1 MNGEAVLELIE
12 RNGLPVV
19 MAIGAVA
26 LLWRFG
32 GVVLRALLEAHTSR
46 VKSLEVE
53 RDHFRDRSEASEDRT
68 AALARE
74 LIDECRVRA
83 GGPVGAAVAEED

>member
-1 MNGEAVLELIE
+1 VNGEAVLELIE

-32 GVVLRALLEAHTSR
+32 GVVLRAPHTSR